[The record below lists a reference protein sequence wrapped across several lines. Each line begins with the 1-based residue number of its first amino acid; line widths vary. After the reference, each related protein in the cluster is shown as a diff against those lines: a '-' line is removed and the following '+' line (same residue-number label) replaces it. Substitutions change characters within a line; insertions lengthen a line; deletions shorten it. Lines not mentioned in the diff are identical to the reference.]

1 MVAFTVKTVATQNA
15 CNMKI
20 ETKFNMGDSAFV
32 MYNNKAVPILIMGV
46 HYSLDRYAGE
56 ITYYSANISTGN
68 GLERFKEKEVF
79 KTKKELLESL

>member
-1 MVAFTVKTVATQNA
+1 
-15 CNMKI
+15 MKI

-56 ITYYSANISTGN
+56 ITCYSANISTGN
-68 GLERFKEKEVF
+68 GLERFKEK
-79 KTKKELLESL
+79 KKKYSKLKKELLESL

>member
-1 MVAFTVKTVATQNA
+1 
-15 CNMKI
+15 MKI

-56 ITYYSANISTGN
+56 ISANIPTGN
-68 GLERFKEKEVF
+68 GLERFEEKEVF
-79 KTKKELLESL
+79 KTKKELL

>member
-1 MVAFTVKTVATQNA
+1 MRNLQNYVLKQLIIIKI
-15 CNMKI
+15 KI
-20 ETKFNMGDSAFV
+20 ETKYSIRDAAFV
-32 MYNNKAVPILIMGV
+32 MHNNKAVPILIMGV

>member
-1 MVAFTVKTVATQNA
+1 MTIK
-15 CNMKI
+15 
-20 ETKFNMGDSAFV
+20 TKFSMGDSAFV

-68 GLERFKEKEVF
+68 GSGEV
-79 KTKKELLESL
+79 

>member
-15 CNMKI
+15 CNKKI

>member
-1 MVAFTVKTVATQNA
+1 
-15 CNMKI
+15 MKI
-20 ETKFNMGDSAFV
+20 ETEYSIGDAAFV

-56 ITYYSANISTGN
+56 YYSANISTGN

>member
-1 MVAFTVKTVATQNA
+1 
-15 CNMKI
+15 MKI

-32 MYNNKAVPILIMGV
+32 MYNNKAVSILIMGV

-68 GLERFKEKEVF
+68 GLERFKEEEVF

>member
-1 MVAFTVKTVATQNA
+1 
-15 CNMKI
+15 
-20 ETKFNMGDSAFV
+20 MGDSAFV

-68 GLERFKEKEVF
+68 GLERFKEEVF
-79 KTKKELLESL
+79 KTKKELLDYEIEDKDKRNNRRLYA

>member
-1 MVAFTVKTVATQNA
+1 
-15 CNMKI
+15 MKI

-32 MYNNKAVPILIMGV
+32 MYNNKVVPILIMGV
-46 HYSLDRYAGE
+46 HYSLDKYTGE
-56 ITYYSANISTGN
+56 TTYYYADISTDN

>member
-1 MVAFTVKTVATQNA
+1 MH
-15 CNMKI
+15 
-20 ETKFNMGDSAFV
+20 
-32 MYNNKAVPILIMGV
+32 NNKAVPILIMRV